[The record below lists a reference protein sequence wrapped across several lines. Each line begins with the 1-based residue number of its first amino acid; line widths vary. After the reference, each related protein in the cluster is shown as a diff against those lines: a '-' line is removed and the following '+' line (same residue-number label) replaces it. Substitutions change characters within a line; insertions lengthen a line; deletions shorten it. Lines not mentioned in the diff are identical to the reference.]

1 MAKETKKQKWQ
12 RIAKSVNVKFQDN
25 DTIAML
31 VTATAHKVGVNPKEL
46 KGEELESTI
55 EKIVTIENSKP
66 IEKKKATKK
75 ATPKVSPTVVKSK
88 PKTKAVAKSTVKA
101 KSKKVVKKQV
111 KVETPKELKPTLD
124 IPKFKDVDSMKV
136 FCVSCG
142 LNRVDGY
149 ILETKKSKSEFL
161 KWINKNIDK
170 AVDVNTISTKET
182 PHSPHSGIGELSA
195 GITPSIDLEQ
205 SNKKGIVVTPKLD
218 VPELSTGNNI
228 NELPTALSENKK
240 MLEGESSNVLG
251 VSEKIDIDKGKE
263 MKNYGTS
270 IIDTLM
276 SAPMFRIN
284 GGITI
289 SDLNSTLANCSKAY
303 NYELF
308 TEKNGERCLIISDH
322 EGNKCRLPR
331 QGSLPM
337 I

>member
-25 DTIAML
+25 DTIEML
-31 VTATAHKVGVNPKEL
+31 VTATAHEVGVNPKSL
-46 KGEELESTI
+46 KGIELESAVEKAVVDTNSKTI
-55 EKIVTIENSKP
+55 EKQEVEVATTE
-66 IEKKKATKK
+66 KATIKSTTK
-75 ATPKVSPTVVKSK
+75 VTPKAK
-88 PKTKAVAKSTVKA
+88 PKA

-170 AVDVNTISTKET
+170 AVDVNTISKDET
-182 PHSPHSGIGELSA
+182 PHSPHSGIGELSV
-195 GITPSIDLEQ
+195 GSTPSIDLEK

-240 MLEGESSNVLG
+240 MLEGESSNVLEA
-251 VSEKIDIDKGKE
+251 SEKIDIDKGKE

-284 GGITI
+284 GGITM